1 MTQKILEK
9 FNSVPCFSKQNL
21 KLFQDNSDYSF
32 DKNIQNWLARGTIKQ
47 LKKGLYVSERYVLAE
62 KDITAYSEFIA
73 SKLVYP
79 SYLSCEYVL
88 QKYSLLTEAVYA
100 ITSVTS
106 KTTRTIKN
114 FLSPF
119 VYYNLKEDLLIGF
132 TELVYKN
139 NKYWQATKAK
149 AFFDY
154 IYLRKNNFAD
164 FSQAE
169 LLELRINTDEFSK
182 DDLREFKKYIQLSN
196 DAKMRSFF
204 IGFQKLCLSKN

>member
-9 FNSVPCFSKQNL
+9 FNTLPCFSKQNL
-21 KLFQDNSDYSF
+21 KLSQDNSNYSF
-32 DKNIQNWLARGTIKQ
+32 DKNIQNWLARGIIKQ
-47 LKKGLYVSERYVLAE
+47 LKNGLYVSERYILAE

-88 QKYSLLTEAVYA
+88 QKYNLLTEAIYT

-114 FLSPF
+114 FLAKFS
-119 VYYNLKEDLLIGF
+119 YYNLKKELITGF
-132 TELVYKN
+132 MEFSYKN

-149 AFFDY
+149 ALFDY
-154 IYLRKNNFAD
+154 IYLRKNNFFN
-164 FSQAE
+164 FSLAE
-169 LLELRINTDEFSK
+169 LSELRLNTDEFSK
-182 DDLREFKKYIQLSN
+182 NDLRELKKYIQLSN
-196 DAKMRSFF
+196 DVKMQKFF
-204 IGFQKLCLSKN
+204 TNFQKLCLSKS